1 MRRTPRAQCGCRS
14 GRASSPGRGCRARP
28 AAPAGSR
35 WGPGTWGSDLPD
47 LRDCEHGPIDYD
59 VNQANSPCLRTHKI
73 TCLRLVICLVR
84 FKQVYRANT
93 QNPKFLSRLSTD
105 FITAR
110 AGYRLFRNIW
120 LRLKNYKIF
129 DVHGLFLWARV
140 SGHGKI
146 KTVSLADRH
155 TTSGIHFRSFP
166 LQSYAHT
173 HSRPNG
179 IPSNKII
186 KRIRRLGDQR
196 ESQNK

>member
-1 MRRTPRAQCGCRS
+1 MRRTPRALCGCRS

-120 LRLKNYKIF
+120 LRLKKLQDF
-129 DVHGLFLWARV
+129 RCTRPLFMGPRQWSRQNKNRI
-140 SGHGKI
+140 SSRSTHNKWN
-146 KTVSLADRH
+146 TFSLFSTAVLR
-155 TTSGIHFRSFP
+155 T
-166 LQSYAHT
+166 HT
-173 HSRPNG
+173 HTLSAKWN
-179 IPSNKII
+179 SK
-186 KRIRRLGDQR
+186 Q
-196 ESQNK
+196 